1 MVAEVVCR
9 PVERETDE
17 VRGFL
22 AREWKV
28 ADRSIFGAGLN
39 WTSRPIVVEARSG
52 QELVG
57 VAVGEAVAGMARLSD
72 VLVAEPLQGAGVG
85 GRLVE
90 LFCERAAAAG
100 AGRCFLRCPDTD
112 RHRRFYE
119 RHGFVRIARIPRY
132 YHGRD
137 FLEYMREPLPRSPEA
152 REAEPPEPRAHGLPA
167 VGEVARQPGLGEV
180 ARQPGLGE
188 VARQPGLG
196 EVARQPGLGEVPAA
210 RGLAGWLRR
219 RRNDPGRG
227 RERR

>member
-1 MVAEVVCR
+1 MVPEVVCR

-17 VRGFL
+17 ARGFL

-28 ADRSIFGAGLN
+28 ADRGIFGAALD
-39 WTSRPIVVEARSG
+39 WTSRPVAVEARSD

-57 VAVGEAVAGMARLSD
+57 VAVGEVVAGMARLSD

-90 LFCERAAAAG
+90 LFCQRAAALG

-132 YHGRD
+132 YHGMD
-137 FLEYMREPLPRSPEA
+137 FLEYMREPLSTLPEVGEA
-152 REAEPPEPRAHGLPA
+152 ALPEVREAARPPGKRVVLAS
-167 VGEVARQPGLGEV
+167 
-180 ARQPGLGE
+180 
-188 VARQPGLG
+188 
-196 EVARQPGLGEVPAA
+196 
-210 RGLAGWLRR
+210 RGLSGWLRR
-219 RRNDPGRG
+219 RGRP
-227 RERR
+227 